1 MTASILIIDD
11 EEYRQ
16 KWLTDILEKAGFT
29 TRSALDANQALE
41 QMHETKFDLA
51 FFDHDLGYGDNG
63 SQLATQIITHSK
75 YKCPTAVWVHS
86 QNWRGSQNIATK
98 FRNVRVRVRVQD
110 ISSCMEYHEN
120 FIENVKSILAG
131 EE

>member
-51 FFDHDLGYGDNG
+51 FFDHDL
-63 SQLATQIITHSK
+63 ATEITGRS
-75 YKCPTAVWVHS
+75 
-86 QNWRGSQNIATK
+86 
-98 FRNVRVRVRVQD
+98 
-110 ISSCMEYHEN
+110 
-120 FIENVKSILAG
+120 
-131 EE
+131 